1 MATWI
6 GACLT
11 IEDPHGA
18 DVSIVPF
25 DLWPAQSETLR
36 VLRESAQ
43 LIVLKA
49 RQLGMSWLVLAYAL
63 WLCLYHANQLVMVFS
78 KDQDS
83 ANEMVRR
90 VTGMYQRLAHKP
102 VGLVTANVGNIA
114 WSNGSRVKSFAATED
129 AGSSFTASL
138 TILDEFAKMRY
149 ADALYTSVKPTISDG
164 GRIVIISTAR
174 GEGNT
179 FHKLWK
185 AAQAGLNSFKAVFLP
200 WSVRPGRDAAWYAAT
215 AADAVSAAHHRQ
227 EYPAT
232 AEEAFI
238 YVGEDRFLPTMQL
251 WDACAEQLPPLGK
264 TEPCVVALDA
274 GTKDDHFGF
283 VVVTRHP
290 QRHADVAIRWA
301 REWKPVGGIINFQGT
316 EDDPG
321 PELVLRK
328 MCERVPDPA
337 DPAAPWRQRYNVVC
351 VTYDPSQL
359 VDMANRLTADGV
371 AWMREFN
378 QGQDRLEAD
387 KQLYDLV
394 VQRHLAHTGDPVLR
408 ASVENAN
415 QKPDPESNKLRI
427 VKREHALKIDILV
440 AASMA
445 SNICLKLDI

>member
-6 GACLT
+6 DAALT
-11 IEDPHGA
+11 IEDPHGSGS
-18 DVSIVPF
+18 DVSIIPF
-25 DLWPAQSETLR
+25 DLWPAQRATLA
-36 VLRESAQ
+36 VLRDSAQ
-43 LIVLKA
+43 VIVLKA
-49 RQLGMSWLVLAYAL
+49 RQLGMSWLALAYAL
-63 WLCLYHANQLVMVFS
+63 WLCLFHANQLVMVFS

-102 VGLVTANVGNIA
+102 VALAQANVSTIA
-114 WSNGSRVKSFAATED
+114 WANGSRVKSFAATED

-149 ADALYTSVKPTISDG
+149 ADALYTSVKPTINDG
-164 GRIVIISTAR
+164 GRIIIISTAR
-174 GEGNT
+174 GQENT
-179 FHKLWK
+179 FHRLWK
-185 AAQAGLNSFKAVFLP
+185 AAVAKLNNFVPVFLP
-200 WSVRPGRDAAWYAAT
+200 WQSRPGRYAAWYAAT

-232 AEEAFI
+232 ADEAFI
-238 YVGEDRFLPTMQL
+238 YVGEDRFLPAMLL

-264 TEPCVVALDA
+264 DEPCVVGLDA

-290 QRHADVAIRWA
+290 ARHADVAIRWV
-301 REWKPVGGIINFQGT
+301 REWKPVNGIINFQGT
-316 EDDPG
+316 DDNPG
-321 PELVLRK
+321 PELVLRHMLEK
-328 MCERVPDPA
+328 NPETGRP
-337 DPAAPWRQRYNVVC
+337 RYNVAC

-359 VDMANRLTADGV
+359 VDLANRLTAEGLV
-371 AWMREFN
+371 WMREFS

-387 KQLYDLV
+387 KQFYDLI
-394 VQRHLAHTGDPVLR
+394 VQKHLAHTGDPILR
-408 ASVENAN
+408 ANVENAN

-427 VKREHALKIDILV
+427 IKREHALKIDSLV

-445 SNICLKLDI
+445 CNVALKLDI